1 MLCAATHRS
10 PLRSVADFEQSMIVA
25 KANHGCHRE
34 FQQRAKLA
42 RELLESLDA
51 LPAEALDQMW
61 LDEAGRRAMQIDSGD
76 VQLISA
82 EEVDRKARA
91 LLR

>member
-1 MLCAATHRS
+1 MELEVLEKEALKLS
-10 PLRSVADFEQSMIVA
+10 P
-25 KANHGCHRE
+25 
-34 FQQRAKLA
+34 QQRAKLA